1 MEEDLRKRTLKAKK
15 EVLRE
20 AEQGPKITLLQRSVW
35 GKVMKIPFAMGL
47 RWLFF
52 HCYFKIHGCDFFY
65 VLLGLHFDLIC
76 PK

>member
-35 GKVMKIPFAMGL
+35 GKVMKIPFAMGF

-52 HCYFKIHGCDFFY
+52 HCYFKIHGCDF
-65 VLLGLHFDLIC
+65 LIYSTTRLTF
-76 PK
+76 